1 MLKHLVST
9 RQVNTEVLETILAEA
24 AALEAQYRENKL
36 PKPLTDK
43 AIATL
48 FYEPSTRTRFSF
60 EMATQRL
67 GGLIISTESAAQFSS
82 AAKGETP
89 EDSIRVISGY
99 VDGIVIRHPA
109 KGIAAQ
115 VAEVS
120 EVPIINAGDGN
131 GEHPTQALL
140 DAYTIKKDLGRLD
153 SLRVTMVGDILN
165 GRTIHSLL
173 YLLALYPDN
182 RIRLVSPPQLRLP
195 AETIVSIAG
204 NFTDITEHETLDDVL
219 PYTDVLYVT
228 RVQEERFKEM
238 GLEQEYEQLKDCYI
252 VNASSLDHLNA
263 DAIIMHP
270 LPRLNEIATEV
281 DADPRAAYFRQAKN
295 GLFAR
300 MALLK
305 LLLT

>member
-1 MLKHLVST
+1 M
-9 RQVNTEVLETILAEA
+9 
-24 AALEAQYRENKL
+24 
-36 PKPLTDK
+36 
-43 AIATL
+43 
-48 FYEPSTRTRFSF
+48 
-60 EMATQRL
+60 
-67 GGLIISTESAAQFSS
+67 
-82 AAKGETP
+82 
-89 EDSIRVISGY
+89 
-99 VDGIVIRHPA
+99 
-109 KGIAAQ
+109 
-115 VAEVS
+115 
-120 EVPIINAGDGN
+120 
-131 GEHPTQALL
+131 
-140 DAYTIKKDLGRLD
+140 
-153 SLRVTMVGDILN
+153 
-165 GRTIHSLL
+165 
-173 YLLALYPDN
+173 
-182 RIRLVSPPQLRLP
+182 P